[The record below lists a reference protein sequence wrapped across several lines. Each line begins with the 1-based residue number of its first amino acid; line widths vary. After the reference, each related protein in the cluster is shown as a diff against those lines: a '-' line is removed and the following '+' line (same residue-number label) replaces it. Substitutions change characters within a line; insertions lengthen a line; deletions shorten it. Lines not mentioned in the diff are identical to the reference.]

1 MTRRKKV
8 YEDISYPEGWVV
20 NEEYVAN
27 GRNIVKDTELSINDE
42 RGRFRFI
49 KHVVNGD
56 KEWIDVFSKDGQF
69 RSFRP
74 SDIKRVHWK
83 NKTRENAKKIK

>member
-1 MTRRKKV
+1 MPKRKKT
-8 YEDISYPEGWVV
+8 YEATYPEGWVV
-20 NEEYVAN
+20 SEEYSAN
-27 GRNIVKDTELSINDE
+27 GRNIVKDTEISIKDQK
-42 RGRFRFI
+42 GRFRFD

-74 SDIKRVHWK
+74 SQIKRVHWK
-83 NKTRENAKKIK
+83 NKTRENAKKVN